1 MSQACAAKPAL
12 NPTRWE
18 ARLGLR
24 FERAGGRTV
33 LADRR
38 HSGPL
43 VVQKALY
50 PEGDAVC
57 HAVIVHPPGGIAG
70 GDRLEIEAALDP
82 GAHALITTPGATRW
96 YRTSGPEAAQT
107 VKLRVAAG
115 ATLEWL
121 PQETIFFEG
130 CRARNRIEF
139 DVEPGARLLAWEIAC
154 LGRVRSSERFARGE
168 AFQSLSLHAGGRLR
182 WTERGRLAA
191 GNRALGSSVG
201 LGGHSVFGT
210 LLASAPGLDAGL
222 VAACREP
229 GPAIGEGAVTLLPYA
244 LVARFLGP
252 SAESAR
258 DYFSALWRILRPA
271 LLGQEGTEP
280 RIWRT

>member
-1 MSQACAAKPAL
+1 MNQACAVKAPG
-12 NPTRWE
+12 WE
-18 ARLGLR
+18 AQLGLR
-24 FERAGGRTV
+24 FERSGGRTV

-70 GDRLEIEAALDP
+70 GDRLEIEAVLEP
-82 GAHALITTPGATRW
+82 GTHALITTPSATRW
-96 YRTSGPEAAQT
+96 YRSAGPEATQT
-107 VKLRVAAG
+107 VRLRVAAG

-121 PQETIFFEG
+121 PQETIFFES

-139 DVEPGARLLAWEIAC
+139 EVEPGARLVAWEIAC
-154 LGRVRSSERFARGE
+154 LGRVRTSKRFARGE
-168 AFQSLSLHAGGRLR
+168 AFQSLSLHVGGRLR
-182 WTERGRLAA
+182 WTERGRLVA
-191 GNRALGSSVG
+191 GNRALASPVG

-210 LLASAPGLDAGL
+210 LLASARELDARL
-222 VAACREP
+222 VAACRELRP
-229 GPAIGEGAVTLLPYA
+229 EVGEGAVTLLPDA
-244 LVARFLGP
+244 LVARYLG
-252 SAESAR
+252 SSSESAR
-258 DYFSALWRILRPA
+258 AYFSALWRALRPA
-271 LLGQEGTEP
+271 LAGREALEP

>member
-1 MSQACAAKPAL
+1 MNTQCAATAPA
-12 NPTRWE
+12 WE
-18 ARLGLR
+18 AQLDLR
-24 FERAGGRTV
+24 FERSAGRTV

-70 GDRLEIEAALDP
+70 GDRLAIEAALEP

-96 YRTSGPEAAQT
+96 YRTSGAAATQT

-154 LGRVRSSERFARGE
+154 LGRVRTSERFARGD
-168 AFQSLSLHAGGRLR
+168 AFQSLSLNAGGRLR
-182 WTERGRLAA
+182 WTERGRLAGA
-191 GNRALGSSVG
+191 RLRRESGSEAIRCS
-201 LGGHSVFGT
+201 
-210 LLASAPGLDAGL
+210 
-222 VAACREP
+222 
-229 GPAIGEGAVTLLPYA
+229 GPRCFI
-244 LVARFLGP
+244 R
-252 SAESAR
+252 
-258 DYFSALWRILRPA
+258 
-271 LLGQEGTEP
+271 
-280 RIWRT
+280 

>member
-1 MSQACAAKPAL
+1 MTAASAATPSA
-12 NPTRWE
+12 WD

-24 FERAGGRTV
+24 FAPSGARTV
-33 LADRR
+33 LADRH

-50 PEGDAVC
+50 PEGEAVC

-70 GDRLEIEAALDP
+70 GDRIEIDAALEP

-96 YRTSGPEAAQT
+96 YRSAGPEATQT
-107 VKLRVAAG
+107 VRLRVAAG

-121 PQETIFFEG
+121 PQETIFFES

-168 AFQSLSLHAGGRLR
+168 AFQSLSLNVDGRLR
-182 WTERGRLAA
+182 WTERGRLVA
-191 GNRALGSSVG
+191 GNRALDSGVG

-210 LLASAPGLDAGL
+210 SLASAPGLDARI
-222 VAACREP
+222 VADCRELK
-229 GPAIGEGAVTLLPYA
+229 PAIGEGAVTLLPEV
-244 LVARFLGP
+244 LVARYLGP

-258 DYFSALWRILRPA
+258 IYFSALWRVLRPA
-271 LLGQEGTEP
+271 LFGREALEP

>member
-1 MSQACAAKPAL
+1 VSSACAEKPAA
-12 NPTRWE
+12 WE
-18 ARLGLR
+18 AQLALR
-24 FERAGGRTV
+24 FEHSGARTILAGRH
-33 LADRR
+33 

-70 GDRLEIEAALDP
+70 GDRLEIDAVLEP

-96 YRTSGPEAAQT
+96 YRSAGPEASQT
-107 VKLRVAAG
+107 ARLKVAAG

-139 DVEPGARLLAWEIAC
+139 EVEPGASLLAWEIVC
-154 LGRVRSSERFARGE
+154 LGRVRTSERFARGE
-168 AFQSLSLHAGGRLR
+168 AFQNLSLYVGGRLR
-182 WTERGRLAA
+182 WTERGRLVA

-210 LLASAPGLDAGL
+210 LLASAPGFDAGL
-222 VAACREP
+222 AAACRESIL
-229 GPAIGEGAVTLLPYA
+229 ASGEGAVTLLPDA

-271 LLGQEGTEP
+271 LLRREGTEP

>member
-1 MSQACAAKPAL
+1 MSTVCAQRPSAWDAH
-12 NPTRWE
+12 
-18 ARLGLR
+18 LGLR
-24 FERAGGRTV
+24 FERSGARTV
-33 LADRR
+33 LAGRH

-50 PEGDAVC
+50 PEDDAVC
-57 HAVIVHPPGGIAG
+57 HAVLVHPPGGIAG
-70 GDRLEIEAALDP
+70 GDRLRIEAVLEP

-96 YRTSGPEAAQT
+96 YRSAGPEATQT
-107 VKLRVAAG
+107 ATLRVAGG

-130 CRARNRIEF
+130 CRARNRIGFE
-139 DVEPGARLLAWEIAC
+139 VEPGGRLLAWEIAC

-168 AFQSLSLHAGGRLR
+168 VFQSLSLHDGMRLR
-182 WTERGRLAA
+182 WTDRGRLVA

-201 LGGHSVFGT
+201 LGGQCVFGT
-210 LLASAPGLDAGL
+210 LLASAPELDAGL
-222 VAACREP
+222 AAACRGET
-229 GPAIGEGAVTLLPYA
+229 PADGEAGVTLLPYA

-258 DYFSALWRILRPA
+258 DYLSALWRILRPA
-271 LLGQEGTEP
+271 LLGQPGIEP

>member
-1 MSQACAAKPAL
+1 MIQQCAAPA
-12 NPTRWE
+12 PAWE
-18 ARLGLR
+18 AQLSLR
-24 FERAGGRTV
+24 FKHRAGRTV

-50 PEGDAVC
+50 PEGDSVC

-70 GDRLEIEAALDP
+70 GDRLEIDAALEP
-82 GAHALITTPGATRW
+82 EAHALITTPGATRW
-96 YRTSGPEAAQT
+96 YRTSGAEATQT
-107 VKLRVAAG
+107 VSLKVAAG

-130 CRARNRIEF
+130 CRARNRVEF
-139 DVEPGARLLAWEIAC
+139 DIEQGASLLAWEIAC
-154 LGRVRSSERFARGE
+154 LGRIRTSERFVRGE
-168 AFQSLSLHAGGRLR
+168 AFQSLSLHVDGRLR
-182 WTERGRLAA
+182 WTERGRLVA

-201 LGGHSVFGT
+201 LRSHPVFGT
-210 LLASAPGLDAGL
+210 LVASSPGLETGI

-229 GPAIGEGAVTLLPYA
+229 KPALGEGAVTLLPCA

-258 DYFSALWRILRPA
+258 DYFAALRRVLRPA
-271 LLGQEGTEP
+271 LFGREAFEP